1 MVMILMHCMNVCSS
15 LPFIP
20 HVIRNLLMYRQ
31 PFYHPIMFQGLVIL
45 EAVGHKQ
52 FPVLLVDH
60 LFPLVEAEL
69 VGDTI
74 PKELVF
80 R

>member
-1 MVMILMHCMNVCSS
+1 
-15 LPFIP
+15 
-20 HVIRNLLMYRQ
+20 
-31 PFYHPIMFQGLVIL
+31 MFQGLVIL